1 MSYTPAAVMA
11 MGPRGCEL
19 AVPRPTLR
27 AMQRL
32 EALAKL
38 TGREHYVDDLPLDG
52 FLWGATVR
60 SPAPRGR
67 ITALRFD
74 PSVDWSQFTI
84 VDHRDIP
91 GPNVIVLIERDQ
103 PVLAPGYVRH
113 VQEPV
118 LLLAHADRMALRRA
132 VAAVTIELAPEPPV
146 LDFRVRPEP
155 DQIQYGA
162 DNVLKHLTITKGDV
176 ERALA
181 GAPIVVEGT
190 YETGAQEHVYLEPQ
204 GMIAEVD
211 GDVLVLRGSMQCPYY
226 VLKALTAPL
235 GRDERRL
242 RVIQTPTGGGFGGK
256 EEYPSTIALHAALLA
271 LKSGRRVK
279 LIYDRGE
286 DMAATTKRHPSLVRH
301 RTGVTADGRL
311 LAQDIEVVMDGGA
324 YVTLSPV
331 VLSRGIIHA
340 AGPYHCEHVRVD
352 GRAMFTNAVPFGA
365 FRGFGAPQTHFANE
379 RHMDRIAARLGLDP
393 AELRRR
399 NLLRDGQSTATGQVI
414 RDGTDRVALLDHAL
428 ALADYATKQ
437 AAHVTFNGT
446 TPTKRRGIGL
456 ATFHHGAGFTGSG
469 EVTLASRV
477 HVAGLADGRVELRS
491 ANIEMGQGTLTVF
504 TQLAADRLGLAP
516 VDVAIAEADTSRV
529 PNSGPTVAS
538 RTSMVVGRMVEL
550 GCDGL
555 RTKLGL
561 DASARGAAVRNAI
574 QRWHA
579 GHPGETLFAEGVYQR
594 PPGVTWD
601 DATYT
606 GDAYGTFAWG
616 AYVAE
621 VEVDLRTYDTRVLD
635 FVAVQEI
642 GKVLNETLARGQ
654 VQGGVAQALGW
665 ALLEECRWKDGA
677 MANAQLTNY
686 IIPTSDDL
694 PPIRVAFLE
703 QPYPYGAQGAKGL
716 GELPMDGPA
725 PAILNAVAA
734 ATGADPCAIPLLPER
749 LMELMEEGQRVS
761 P

>member
-1 MSYTPAAVMA
+1 MY
-11 MGPRGCEL
+11 
-19 AVPRPTLR
+19 
-27 AMQRL
+27 RL
-32 EALAKL
+32 EGLAKL
-38 TGREHYVDDLPLDG
+38 TGRERYVDDLPLDG

-60 SPAPRGR
+60 SPAARGR
-67 ITALRFD
+67 ITAVRFGTD
-74 PSVDWSQFTI
+74 IDWAQFTI
-84 VDHRDIP
+84 VDHRDLP
-91 GPNVIVLIERDQ
+91 GPNVITLIERDQ

-118 LLLAHADRMALRRA
+118 LLLAHPDRMLLRRA
-132 VAAVTIELAPEPPV
+132 VAAVTIDVAPEPAIF
-146 LDFRVRPEP
+146 DFRVRPAP
-155 DQIQYGA
+155 AQIQYGA
-162 DNVLKHLTITKGDV
+162 DNVLKHLSITKGDV
-176 ERALA
+176 EHALA
-181 GAPIVVEGT
+181 QAPILVEGT

-204 GMIAEVD
+204 GMIAALE

-226 VLKALTAPL
+226 VLKALMPAL
-235 GRDERRL
+235 GRDERRV

-271 LKSGRRVK
+271 LKSGKPVK

-324 YVTLSPV
+324 YVTLTPV

-340 AGPYHCEHVRVD
+340 AGPYHCEHVRID

-379 RHMDRIAARLGLDP
+379 RHMDRIAAQLGLDP

-414 RDGTDRVALLDHAL
+414 TDGTDRVAVLERAL
-428 ALADYATKQ
+428 ELSDYAAKR
-437 AAHVTFNGT
+437 AAHTTFNAT
-446 TPTKRRGIGL
+446 AATKRRGMGL
-456 ATFHHGAGFTGSG
+456 ATFHHGAGFTGGG
-469 EVTLASRV
+469 EVMLASRL
-477 HVAGLADGRVELRS
+477 HVAGLADGRIEVRS
-491 ANIEMGQGTLTVF
+491 ANIEMGQGTLTIF
-504 TQLAADRLGLAP
+504 TELAAARLGLEPA
-516 VDVAIAEADTSRV
+516 DVVIAEADTARV

-550 GCDGL
+550 ACDDL
-555 RTKLGL
+555 RGKLGL
-561 DASARGAAVRNAI
+561 GADARGDAVRRAI
-574 QRWHA
+574 RNWYA
-579 GHPGETLFAEGVYQR
+579 SHPGATLIGEGVYQR
-594 PPGVTWD
+594 PPGIAWD

-621 VEVDLRTYDTRVLD
+621 VEVDLRTFDTRVLD

-642 GKVLNETLARGQ
+642 GKVLNQTLARGQ
-654 VQGGVAQALGW
+654 VQGGVAQAIGW

-703 QPYPYGAQGAKGL
+703 NPYPYGAQGAKGL

-725 PAILNAVAA
+725 PAVLNAVAA

-749 LMELMEEGQRVS
+749 LMELMEEGQSVS
-761 P
+761 H

>member
-1 MSYTPAAVMA
+1 
-11 MGPRGCEL
+11 
-19 AVPRPTLR
+19 
-27 AMQRL
+27 MQRL
-32 EALAKL
+32 EGLAKL
-38 TGREHYVDDLPLDG
+38 TGRERYVDDLPLEG

-67 ITALRFD
+67 IAAVRFG
-74 PSVDWSQFTI
+74 PGIDWSQFTI
-84 VDHRDIP
+84 VDHKDIP
-91 GPNVIVLIERDQ
+91 GPNVIALIERDQ
-103 PVLAPGYVRH
+103 PVLAPDYVRH

-118 LLLAHADRMALRRA
+118 LLLAHPDRMALRRA
-132 VAAVTIELAPEPPV
+132 VAAVTIAVDPEPAV
-146 LDFRVRPEP
+146 FDFRVSPEP
-155 DQIQYGA
+155 AQIQYGT
-162 DNVLKHLTITKGDV
+162 DNVLKHLSIIKGDV

-181 GAPIVVEGT
+181 AAPIVVEGT

-204 GMIAEVD
+204 GMIAELQ
-211 GDVLVLRGSMQCPYY
+211 GDVVVLRGSMQCPYY
-226 VLKALTAPL
+226 VLKALFAPL
-235 GRDERRL
+235 ARDQSKL

-256 EEYPSTIALHAALLA
+256 EEYPSTIAVHAALLA
-271 LKSGRRVK
+271 LKSGKPVK
-279 LIYDRGE
+279 VIYDRGE

-301 RTGVTADGRL
+301 RTGVTADGHL

-340 AGPYHCEHVRVD
+340 AGPYACDHVRID

-379 RHMDRIAARLGLDP
+379 RHMDRVAARLNLDP

-414 RDGTDRVALLDHAL
+414 NDGTDRVAVLDRAL
-428 ALADYATKQ
+428 TVSDYQAKR
-437 AAHVTFNGT
+437 AAHAAFNRNAW
-446 TPTKRRGIGL
+446 PKRRGIGL

-469 EVTLASRV
+469 EVTLASRL
-477 HVAGLADGRVELRS
+477 HVVGLPDGRIEVRS

-504 TQLAADRLGLAP
+504 TLLASDRLGLAQDE
-516 VDVAIAEADTSRV
+516 VVIAEADTARV

-538 RTSMVVGRMVEL
+538 RTSMVVGHMVEL
-550 GCDGL
+550 ACDAL
-555 RTKLGL
+555 RKELGL
-561 DASARGAAVRNAI
+561 DTNARGESVRSAI
-574 QRWHA
+574 RRWHER
-579 GHPGETLFAEGVYQR
+579 HPGETLLAEAVYQR
-594 PPGVTWD
+594 PPGMAWD

-606 GDAYGTFAWG
+606 GDAYGTYAWG

-621 VEVDLRTYDTRVLD
+621 VEVDLRTYDTRVID

-642 GKVLNETLARGQ
+642 GKVLHETLARGQ

-703 QPYPYGAQGAKGL
+703 NPYPFGAQGAKGL

-725 PAILNAVAA
+725 PAVLNAIAA
-734 ATGADPCAIPLLPER
+734 ATGADPCIIPLTPER
-749 LMELMEEGQRVS
+749 LMTEIEGAGFGVRSAELSREAR
-761 P
+761 

>member
-1 MSYTPAAVMA
+1 
-11 MGPRGCEL
+11 
-19 AVPRPTLR
+19 
-27 AMQRL
+27 MQRL
-32 EALAKL
+32 EAIAKL
-38 TGREHYVDDLPLDG
+38 TGRERYVDDLPLDG
-52 FLWGATVR
+52 FLWGGTVR

-67 ITALRFD
+67 ITAVRFG
-74 PSVDWSQFTI
+74 SGINWSQLTI

-91 GPNVIVLIERDQ
+91 GPNVIALIERDQ

-118 LLLAHADRMALRRA
+118 LLLAHPDRMALRRA
-132 VAAVTIELAPEPPV
+132 VAAVTIEVSAEPPV
-146 LDFRVRPEP
+146 FDFRVRPEP
-155 DQIQYGA
+155 AQIQYGT
-162 DNVLKHLTITKGDV
+162 DNVLKHLSITKGDV

-181 GAPIVVEGT
+181 TAPIVVEGT

-204 GMIAEVD
+204 GMIAEVE
-211 GDVLVLRGSMQCPYY
+211 GDVMVLRGSMQCPYY
-226 VLKALTAPL
+226 VLKALLAPL
-235 GRDERRL
+235 DRDEKRV

-271 LKSGRRVK
+271 LKSGRPVK

-286 DMAATTKRHPSLVRH
+286 DMAATTKRHPSLVRQ

-311 LAQDIEVVMDGGA
+311 LAQDIAVVMDGGA

-340 AGPYHCEHVRVD
+340 AGPYFCEHVRID

-399 NLLRDGQSTATGQVI
+399 NLLRDGQTTATGQVI
-414 RDGTDRVALLDHAL
+414 NDGADRIAALDRALDLAGYRDKRSSHAAFNATGTS
-428 ALADYATKQ
+428 
-437 AAHVTFNGT
+437 
-446 TPTKRRGIGL
+446 KRRGIGL

-469 EVTLASRV
+469 EVMLASRL
-477 HVAGLADGRVELRS
+477 HVAGLPDGRIEVRS

-504 TQLAADRLGLAP
+504 TQLVAERLGLEP
-516 VDVAIAEADTSRV
+516 GDVVIAEADTARV

-555 RTKLGL
+555 RGKLGL
-561 DASARGAAVRNAI
+561 DDATRGEPVRSAIR
-574 QRWHA
+574 QWHA
-579 GHPGETLFAEGVYQR
+579 AHPGETLLAEGVYQR
-594 PPGVTWD
+594 PPGVSWD
-601 DATYT
+601 DATYS
-606 GDAYGTFAWG
+606 GDAYGTYAWG

-621 VEVDLRTYDTRVLD
+621 VEVDLRTFETRVTD

-654 VQGGVAQALGW
+654 VQGGVAQAIGW

-703 QPYPYGAQGAKGL
+703 HPYPFGAQGAKGL

-725 PAILNAVAA
+725 PAVLNAVAA

-749 LMELMEEGQRVS
+749 LMEMMEEGESVS